1 MATKAVKLPS
11 GSWRVR
17 VQLPSTDGKRHY
29 KSFTAPTRK
38 EVEFMAAQFAFV
50 EKEKHKPKAITV
62 GAAIDS
68 YIDAR
73 TDVLSPA
80 TVRVY
85 KQTRR
90 CYFALI
96 EDTKLADLRSEDV
109 QRQVNAVAKLCS
121 PKTVRNAYALLTS
134 TLAVYHPD
142 LALRGI
148 NLPKRIKTEIDIPE
162 RDDVMRLLA
171 AAQGTELE
179 NAILLAAGYGMRRGE
194 ICALLYTDMDRAAST
209 VSVTKSMAKNDAN
222 EWVLKAPKSYA
233 GTRAFGVSP
242 NLIDRLFVNRH
253 DVQRVCPIHP
263 DMLTRRFMRLC
274 ASLDI
279 KCRFHDLRHY
289 NASLMLALSVPDKY
303 AMERLGQAT
312 PGMIKAVYQHI
323 MSDKR
328 AEVAKTVNT
337 AVEALIG

>member
-1 MATKAVKLPS
+1 MATRAEKLKS
-11 GSWRVR
+11 GNWRVR
-17 VQLPSTDGKRHY
+17 VQVIEDGKRGY
-29 KSFTAPTRK
+29 RSFTASSK
-38 EVEFMAAQFAFV
+38 KQAEFLAAQFALT
-50 EKEKHKPKAITV
+50 EREARKPDYLTV
-62 GAAIDS
+62 GAAIDK

-73 TDVLSPA
+73 TAILSPA

-85 KQTRR
+85 RQTRH
-90 CYFALI
+90 CYYKPI
-96 EDTKLADLRSEDV
+96 ENIKLKDLRSEDI
-109 QRQVNAVAKLCS
+109 QRAMNEVAKKNS
-121 PKTVRNAYALLTS
+121 PKTARNVYALLTA
-134 TLAVYHPD
+134 TLKAYHPD
-142 LALRGI
+142 FQPRVD
-148 NLPKRIKTEIDIPE
+148 LPKRVRHEVSIP
-162 RDDVMRLLA
+162 DKDAIAKLLD

-194 ICALLYTDMDRAAST
+194 ICALLYSDIDRKNCQISI
-209 VSVTKSMAKNDAN
+209 TKSLAKNNDN
-222 EWVLKAPKSYA
+222 EWVVKAPKSYA
-233 GTRAFGVSP
+233 GTRTIGVSP
-242 NLIDRLFVNRH
+242 NMIDRLMKNRH
-253 DVQRVCPIHP
+253 DFQRVCPIHP

-328 AEVAKTVNT
+328 EEVNEAVNE
-337 AVEALIG
+337 AVEGMLSV